1 MMQVLTKADITPYVK
16 QAEKEGLTFCQNTQ
30 YYGLYKDNVLL
41 GFTGILWYQKKAVF
55 KNSYVF
61 PEYRKQGVYREM
73 LDHRLKLAKRLG
85 VTTVEATC
93 TAMSL
98 PWYLKNGAQ
107 ITKQFKKFTQV
118 QMTI

>member
-1 MMQVLTKADITPYVK
+1 MMQILTRADLAPHIK

-30 YYGLYKDNVLL
+30 YYGYYKGSELL

-61 PEYRKQGVYREM
+61 PEHRGNGIYREM
-73 LDHRLKLAKRLG
+73 LEHRIKLAKRLG

-98 PWYLKNGAQ
+98 PWYIKNGAQ

-118 QMTI
+118 QMTL